1 MRNWSTGMKFSYL
14 SLEFILLLLCTAM
27 GLALITDPHTNVTLA
42 GGLAAVAGSLL
53 VFWFVSIIFY
63 IMLDD

>member
-1 MRNWSTGMKFSYL
+1 MSRWTTGMKLAYFTF
-14 SLEFILLLLCTAM
+14 EFITLLFVTAM
-27 GLALITDPHTNVTLA
+27 GLALIEDPTVHVSIA
-42 GGLAAVAGSLL
+42 GGIAIVAMCAF